1 VSRVWPS
8 EEAKGGAAGAGGAGP
23 GGAGESGRPRGGE
36 DGAPG
41 ERILDGGDD
50 AEAAATAG
58 AGQHIEVKTRRI
70 NAAQVQARVMDG
82 MVAACSTSGSGAA
95 GVVARL
101 EPDAGAREG
110 DGGSAGLTAF
120 SSME

>member
-1 VSRVWPS
+1 VRRLR
-8 EEAKGGAAGAGGAGP
+8 EGGGAGWAAVDRP
-23 GGAGESGRPRGGE
+23 GRRGGERAAEGGE

-70 NAAQVQARVMDG
+70 NAAQLQARVMPALDA

>member
-1 VSRVWPS
+1 VGR
-8 EEAKGGAAGAGGAGP
+8 ARAARGRAGGP
-23 GGAGESGRPRGGE
+23 GGE
-36 DGAPG
+36 DG

-50 AEAAATAG
+50 AEAAATPR

-70 NAAQVQARVMDG
+70 NAAQVQARVMPALDK
-82 MVAACSTSGSGAA
+82 MVAACSTSRSGAAGGSGAA

-110 DGGSAGLTAF
+110 DGGSPSLTAF
-120 SSME
+120 RSME